1 MMARAPTRWAG
12 LAAVSV
18 PLLVCSYRTCS
29 NTCACGSVYASKKP
43 DQSYPSDVLLH
54 VCSSVL
60 RTKCLEPL
68 SLSYSTK
75 HSFVNTGEAAR
86 WTPVGSLAHR
96 IIEAERTEHHRL
108 KHGRDLMT
116 LRGALAGMTDPA
128 IHGSSSTG
136 DPVIQSLS
144 LVLSLAKTRQLA
156 AGGVASTAT
165 RQTST
170 TATLAMLL
178 STASSST
185 APSARQAAAALRLFS
200 REAIV
205 FSGFF
210 GGASEITTEP
220 QAALCCCRLPGA
232 RGACLST
239 HRSSRT
245 GRAGPRVGPRAV
257 PAIMRRAACR
267 RPPVPRLGPPFPVG
281 ENRARPRTNAK
292 HGPRGQKRPVAS
304 LAAPVPR
311 RRPNRFAI
319 PGYGSRGGSVKTRGA
334 SEDKR
339 TRT

>member
-116 LRGALAGMTDPA
+116 LRGALARNDRSCHTRQFL
-128 IHGSSSTG
+128 HWGSSH
-136 DPVIQSLS
+136 PVPVPRAL
-144 LVLSLAKTRQLA
+144 TRQNQA
-156 AGGVASTAT
+156 ASS
-165 RQTST
+165 RWSSKYYCNQTDVYDGDVGQM
-170 TATLAMLL
+170 AMLP
-178 STASSST
+178 STASS
-185 APSARQAAAALRLFS
+185 
-200 REAIV
+200 
-205 FSGFF
+205 
-210 GGASEITTEP
+210 
-220 QAALCCCRLPGA
+220 
-232 RGACLST
+232 
-239 HRSSRT
+239 
-245 GRAGPRVGPRAV
+245 
-257 PAIMRRAACR
+257 
-267 RPPVPRLGPPFPVG
+267 
-281 ENRARPRTNAK
+281 
-292 HGPRGQKRPVAS
+292 
-304 LAAPVPR
+304 
-311 RRPNRFAI
+311 
-319 PGYGSRGGSVKTRGA
+319 
-334 SEDKR
+334 
-339 TRT
+339 